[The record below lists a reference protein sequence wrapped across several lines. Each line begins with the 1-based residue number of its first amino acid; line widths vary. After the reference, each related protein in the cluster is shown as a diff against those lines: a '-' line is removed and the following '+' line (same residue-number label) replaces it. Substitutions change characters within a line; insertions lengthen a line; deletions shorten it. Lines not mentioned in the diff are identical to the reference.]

1 MFSLAFYL
9 ANLAYSTSVQFLKPH
24 FFGTIVFLL
33 NENENKLSKKEKKN
47 CVSTCYWPV
56 LLSVIIGNLSN
67 NPQGTT
73 VLNLMKVAEA
83 GNAKLWFCSTT

>member
-33 NENENKLSKKEKKN
+33 NENENKLSKKEKKL
-47 CVSTCYWPV
+47 CQY
-56 LLSVIIGNLSN
+56 LLI
-67 NPQGTT
+67 T
-73 VLNLMKVAEA
+73 E
-83 GNAKLWFCSTT
+83 